1 MKLTTEQLN
10 ALIAYID
17 AAIANA
23 IDSGNS
29 SDGGLVSSIQ
39 RHQAKEKLIDQLTN
53 KHRDRIIACVN
64 ACAGMADPAKEIAA
78 MREALNLQGYK
89 LAGFEAEVAG
99 LRAENEAMREAI
111 VAADKAIRMLNHE
124 GMCFCDAQ
132 YATNAGSHPRHSDE
146 CVQTNVALAKLQP
159 YTTHDTDT

>member
-53 KHRDRIIACVN
+53 D
-64 ACAGMADPAKEIAA
+64 
-78 MREALNLQGYK
+78 
-89 LAGFEAEVAG
+89 
-99 LRAENEAMREAI
+99 
-111 VAADKAIRMLNHE
+111 
-124 GMCFCDAQ
+124 
-132 YATNAGSHPRHSDE
+132 
-146 CVQTNVALAKLQP
+146 
-159 YTTHDTDT
+159 DT

>member
-1 MKLTTEQLN
+1 MTPNTPTPDYGEPWRPSQMWSTGYER
-10 ALIAYID
+10 AGAV
-17 AAIANA
+17 AF
-23 IDSGNS
+23 DS
-29 SDGGLVSSIQ
+29 
-39 RHQAKEKLIDQLTN
+39 N

>member
-1 MKLTTEQLN
+1 MTPNTTPDYGEPWHNNGFGFISSLN
-10 ALIAYID
+10 GSNQFFCEAFNESYT
-17 AAIANA
+17 
-23 IDSGNS
+23 S
-29 SDGGLVSSIQ
+29 
-39 RHQAKEKLIDQLTN
+39 
-53 KHRDRIIACVN
+53 RIISCAN